1 MTSDLSYELVGERF
15 VLRPKGVWAIDQAAK
30 LDRSLQKAASD
41 EDSRARRLEIDL
53 SDLDAIDTAGAF
65 LLVRLE
71 KAWRES
77 GREVT
82 FVGAED
88 GRETLIE
95 RVRLAL
101 KDGETLPHPKKSNF
115 FADVGETVLSITA
128 DARRIV
134 SMLGSVILEILH
146 VALHPRSA
154 RFYAIINQME
164 MIGLRAVPIVVL
176 MSFIIGAI
184 LAQQSAFQLRYFGAE
199 VFSVDLLGILALREI
214 SLLLT
219 AIMVAGRSGSAIT
232 AELGSMQMREEID
245 ALRVMGMD
253 PINVLILPRILALL
267 IVLPLLSFIAAL
279 ATLAGGMM
287 MLWLYSSITP
297 DAFIARLHDA
307 IDMSSFLS
315 GLYKSPFMALII
327 GLIACA
333 EGMAVGGSAESL
345 GRRTTAS
352 VVKAIFMVI
361 VVDGLFA
368 VFYAAIGF

>member
-1 MTSDLSYELVGERF
+1 
-15 VLRPKGVWAIDQAAK
+15 
-30 LDRSLQKAASD
+30 
-41 EDSRARRLEIDL
+41 
-53 SDLDAIDTAGAF
+53 
-65 LLVRLE
+65 
-71 KAWRES
+71 
-77 GREVT
+77 
-82 FVGAED
+82 
-88 GRETLIE
+88 
-95 RVRLAL
+95 
-101 KDGETLPHPKKSNF
+101 
-115 FADVGETVLSITA
+115 
-128 DARRIV
+128 
-134 SMLGSVILEILH
+134 
-146 VALHPRSA
+146 
-154 RFYAIINQME
+154 
-164 MIGLRAVPIVVL
+164 
-176 MSFIIGAI
+176 
-184 LAQQSAFQLRYFGAE
+184 FGAE

-333 EGMAVGGSAESL
+333 
-345 GRRTTAS
+345 
-352 VVKAIFMVI
+352 
-361 VVDGLFA
+361 
-368 VFYAAIGF
+368 

>member
-15 VLRPKGVWAIDQAAK
+15 VLRPKGAWAIDQAAN
-30 LDRSLQKAASD
+30 LDRSLQKATGD
-41 EDSRARRLEIDL
+41 QESRARRLEIDL
-53 SDLDAIDTAGAF
+53 SDLETLDTAGAF

-77 GREVT
+77 GRDVT
-82 FVGAED
+82 YVGAED

-95 RVRLAL
+95 RVRVAL
-101 KDGETLPHPKKSNF
+101 KDGETLPHPKKSNV
-115 FADVGETVLSITA
+115 FADVGQTVLSIIA

-134 SMLGSVILEILH
+134 TMLGSVILEILH
-146 VALHPRSA
+146 VILHPGSA

-327 GLIACA
+327 GLIACT